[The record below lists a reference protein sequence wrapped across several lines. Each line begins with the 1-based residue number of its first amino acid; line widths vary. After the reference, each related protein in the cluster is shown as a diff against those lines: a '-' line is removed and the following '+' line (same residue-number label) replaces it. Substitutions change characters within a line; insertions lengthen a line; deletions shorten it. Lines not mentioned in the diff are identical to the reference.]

1 MNCLEFRRFELADP
15 CASSA
20 DAQRHRTSCTACG
33 KFAAAVDQQEI
44 ALAEVL
50 NIPAPEGL
58 TERILLTRKTGRRFA
73 PRLLA
78 LAASLTLA
86 VGIGMFYWN
95 GGAVPRADYAQ
106 FAIDHV
112 MHEPESFTTHVAVD
126 PAHFK
131 QEIARFGGELRAP
144 LGKVRYLR
152 ICPTP
157 EGPGLHVVID
167 TPNGTATLI
176 IIPNVKRGSRT
187 LNATLDGWNV
197 TAGRAGEGYY
207 ALVTDSPRTLMEV
220 DALLKKNVRWVG

>member
-15 CASSA
+15 RALPT
-20 DAQRHRTSCTACG
+20 DAQRHRLACAACG
-33 KFAAAVDQQEI
+33 KFAAAIDQQEL
-44 ALAEVL
+44 ALAQVL
-50 NIPAPEGL
+50 NVPAPEGL

-86 VGIGMFYWN
+86 VGIGLFYWR
-95 GGAVPRADYAQ
+95 GATAPRMDYAR
-106 FAIDHV
+106 FAIEHV
-112 MHEPESFTTHVAVD
+112 MHEPESFTTHVTVD
-126 PAHFK
+126 PSRFE
-131 QEIARFGGELRAP
+131 QEIAKFGGELQAP

-176 IIPNVKRGSRT
+176 IIPSVKRGSRT
-187 LNATLDGWNV
+187 LHATLDGWNA

-220 DALLKKNVRWVG
+220 DALLKKNMRWVG